1 MSNEEIHVL
10 SFEGPTVL
18 DAQSLTQA
26 IEYLSEYPK
35 AIAVLSAFSNTHDK
49 LLAIIDTA
57 VSGKMDAA
65 HSMCDEIYDLHYTL
79 IREAL
84 DHHPNPKNNLILET
98 TDKKLDD
105 YNLRLKK
112 LLSYAQQAKDKQDRW
127 IDSILPIGDQIAAF
141 VFSQAALSWGI
152 LTQYVEATKLIKT
165 DNNYGQAVPNTMSV
179 YQQCGSLETL
189 IHNGFTPILGGGY
202 GKSQEG
208 SLSRIGPDGL
218 DMTARL
224 IAGALEAKSIEFT
237 G

>member
-57 VSGKMDAA
+57 ISGKMDAA

-84 DHHPNPKNNLILET
+84 DHHPNPKNTLILET

-105 YNLRLKK
+105 FSLRLKK
-112 LLSYAQQAKDKQDRW
+112 LLSYAQQAKNKQDRW
-127 IDSILPIGDQIAAF
+127 IDSILPIGDQIAAY

-165 DNNYGQAVPNTMSV
+165 DNNYGQAIPNTMSV

-189 IHNGFTPILGGGY
+189 IENGFTPILGGGY

>member
-10 SFEGPTVL
+10 SFEGPTVI

-84 DHHPNPKNNLILET
+84 DHHPNPKNTLILET

-105 YNLRLKK
+105 FSLRLKK
-112 LLSYAQQAKDKQDRW
+112 LLSYAQQAKNKQDRW
-127 IDSILPIGDQIAAF
+127 IDSILPIGDQIAAY

-165 DNNYGQAVPNTMSV
+165 DNNYGQAIPNTMSV

-189 IHNGFTPILGGGY
+189 IENGFTPILGGGY

>member
-1 MSNEEIHVL
+1 MTHEDIHVL

-18 DAQSLTQA
+18 DALSLIQA

-35 AIAVLSAFSNTHDK
+35 AIAVLSALGNTHDK

-57 VSGKMDAA
+57 VSGNIEAA
-65 HSMCDEIYDLHYTL
+65 HSMSDEIYDLHYNL

-84 DHHPNPKNNLILET
+84 DHHPNPKNTLILET

-105 YNLRLKK
+105 YSLRLKK
-112 LLSYAQQAKDKQDRW
+112 LLNYAQKAKDQQDRW
-127 IDSILPIGDQIAAF
+127 IDSIIPIGDQLAAY

-165 DNNYGQAVPNTMSV
+165 DNNYGQAIPNTMNV

-189 IHNGFTPILGGGY
+189 IENGFTPILGGGY

-208 SLSRIGPDGL
+208 SLSRMGPDGL
-218 DMTARL
+218 DITARL

>member
-65 HSMCDEIYDLHYTL
+65 HSMCDEIYDLHYSL

-84 DHHPNPKNNLILET
+84 DHHPNPKNTLILET

-105 YNLRLKK
+105 FSLRLKK
-112 LLSYAQQAKDKQDRW
+112 LLSYAQQAKKQTRPMD
-127 IDSILPIGDQIAAF
+127 
-141 VFSQAALSWGI
+141 
-152 LTQYVEATKLIKT
+152 
-165 DNNYGQAVPNTMSV
+165 
-179 YQQCGSLETL
+179 
-189 IHNGFTPILGGGY
+189 
-202 GKSQEG
+202 
-208 SLSRIGPDGL
+208 
-218 DMTARL
+218 
-224 IAGALEAKSIEFT
+224 
-237 G
+237 

>member
-49 LLAIIDTA
+49 LLAIIDSA
-57 VSGKMDAA
+57 ISGKMDAA
-65 HSMCDEIYDLHYTL
+65 HSMCNEIYDLHYSL

-84 DHHPNPKNNLILET
+84 DHHPNPKNTLILET

-105 YNLRLKK
+105 FSLRLKK
-112 LLSYAQQAKDKQDRW
+112 LLSYAQQAKNKQDRW
-127 IDSILPIGDQIAAF
+127 IDSILPIGDQIAAY

-165 DNNYGQAVPNTMSV
+165 DNNYGQAIPNTMSV

-189 IHNGFTPILGGGY
+189 IENGFTPILGGGY

>member
-1 MSNEEIHVL
+1 MSNKEIHVL

-57 VSGKMDAA
+57 ISGKMDAA
-65 HSMCDEIYDLHYTL
+65 HSICDEIYDLHYSL

-84 DHHPNPKNNLILET
+84 DHHPNPKNTLILET

-105 YNLRLKK
+105 FSLRLKK
-112 LLSYAQQAKDKQDRW
+112 LLSYAQQAKNKQDRW
-127 IDSILPIGDQIAAF
+127 IDSILPIGDQIAAY

-165 DNNYGQAVPNTMSV
+165 DNNYGQAIPNTMSV

-189 IHNGFTPILGGGY
+189 IENGFTPILGGGY